1 LLNSTDNQHPNG
13 ENVPNENQASP
24 VQDALNA
31 QLRYEINGEELNKVH
46 KHALQQKYGLA
57 PVTEDDITAYMYFV
71 REAL

>member
-1 LLNSTDNQHPNG
+1 
-13 ENVPNENQASP
+13 